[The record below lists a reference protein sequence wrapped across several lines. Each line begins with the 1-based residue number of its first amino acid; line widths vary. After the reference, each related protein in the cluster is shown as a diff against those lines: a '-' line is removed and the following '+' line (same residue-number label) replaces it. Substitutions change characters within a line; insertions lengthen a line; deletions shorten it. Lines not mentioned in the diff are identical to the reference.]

1 MQDNRKE
8 RMNDIE
14 KAMLELLACERYYEF
29 QEGINFEHC
38 NWDYV
43 NAFLNENTVSVRYIT
58 KGKETYFNNACEDE
72 EEKDNLKV
80 IYNQGYVN
88 GVRFAINSLLYRFD
102 DLDNLKLP
110 KELIDSET
118 SDILFQGSDVFLN
131 YIETEQLIKDVE
143 EK

>member
-1 MQDNRKE
+1 
-8 RMNDIE
+8 MNDIQ
-14 KAMLELLACERYYEF
+14 KVMLELLAMERFWEF
-29 QEGINFEHC
+29 QENINFEHC

-43 NAFLNENTVSVRYIT
+43 GAFLNEYTDGVRYIT

-88 GVRFAINSLLYRFD
+88 GVRFAINSLLHRFNVI
-102 DLDNLKLP
+102 DNLELP

>member
-1 MQDNRKE
+1 
-8 RMNDIE
+8 MNDIQ
-14 KAMLELLACERYYEF
+14 KVMLELLAMERFWEF
-29 QEGINFEHC
+29 QENINFEHC

-43 NAFLNENTVSVRYIT
+43 HAFLNEFTDSVRYIT

-88 GVRFAINSLLYRFD
+88 GVRFAINSLLHRFND
-102 DLDNLKLP
+102 IDNLELP

-118 SDILFQGSDVFLN
+118 SDVLYNINLFLN

>member
-1 MQDNRKE
+1 
-8 RMNDIE
+8 MNDIQ
-14 KAMLELLACERYYEF
+14 KVMLELLAMERYWEF
-29 QEGINFEHC
+29 QENINFEHC

-43 NAFLNENTVSVRYIT
+43 HAFLNEFTDSVRYIT

-88 GVRFAINSLLYRFD
+88 GVRFAINSLLHRFND
-102 DLDNLKLP
+102 IDNLELP

-118 SDILFQGSDVFLN
+118 SDVLYNINLFLN

>member
-1 MQDNRKE
+1 
-8 RMNDIE
+8 MNDIQ
-14 KAMLELLACERYYEF
+14 KVMLELLAMERFWEF
-29 QEGINFEHC
+29 QENINFEHC

-43 NAFLNENTVSVRYIT
+43 GAFLNEYTDGVRYIT

-88 GVRFAINSLLYRFD
+88 GVRFAINSLRHRFD
-102 DLDNLKLP
+102 NLDNLELP
-110 KELIDSET
+110 EELINSET

>member
-1 MQDNRKE
+1 MNKE
-8 RMNDIE
+8 IQ
-14 KAMLELLACERYYEF
+14 KVMLELLAMERYWEF
-29 QEGINFEHC
+29 QENINFEHC

-43 NAFLNENTVSVRYIT
+43 DAFLNENTGSVRYIT

-88 GVRFAINSLLYRFD
+88 GVRFAINCLLYRFD
-102 DLDNLKLP
+102 DLDNLELP

-118 SDILFQGSDVFLN
+118 SDVLYSSSDVFLN
-131 YIETEQLIKDVE
+131 YIETEQLHKDIQETKVNN
-143 EK
+143 K

>member
-1 MQDNRKE
+1 
-8 RMNDIE
+8 MNDIQ
-14 KAMLELLACERYYEF
+14 KVMLELLAMERFWEF
-29 QEGINFEHC
+29 QENINFEHC

-43 NAFLNENTVSVRYIT
+43 GAFLNEYTDGVRYIT

-88 GVRFAINSLLYRFD
+88 GVRFAINSLLHRFND
-102 DLDNLKLP
+102 IDNLELP

-118 SDILFQGSDVFLN
+118 SDVLYNINLFLN

>member
-1 MQDNRKE
+1 
-8 RMNDIE
+8 MNDIQ
-14 KAMLELLACERYYEF
+14 KVMLELLAMERYWEF
-29 QEGINFEHC
+29 QENINFEHC

-43 NAFLNENTVSVRYIT
+43 GAFLNEYTDGVRYIT

-88 GVRFAINSLLYRFD
+88 GVRFAINSLLHRFND
-102 DLDNLKLP
+102 IDNLELP

-118 SDILFQGSDVFLN
+118 SDVLYNINLFLN